1 MLVDLVSGQIVEV
14 SGPHDGVRGV
24 VGALHHSTGALGVW
38 SSEGFT
44 RCWLLISSCTV
55 LTYYTC
61 TVSEYFMLESR
72 AQSLEVIISPEAVS
86 LSPVWVKSVGPE

>member
-38 SSEGFT
+38 SSEGFHKMLASDQLMH
-44 RCWLLISSCTV
+44 CADLLHM
-55 LTYYTC
+55 Y
-61 TVSEYFMLESR
+61 
-72 AQSLEVIISPEAVS
+72 
-86 LSPVWVKSVGPE
+86 SV

>member
-1 MLVDLVSGQIVEV
+1 MMVLEGLLVHYTTQLELLEF
-14 SGPHDGVRGV
+14 GVQR
-24 VGALHHSTGALGVW
+24 
-38 SSEGFT
+38 GFT

-86 LSPVWVKSVGPE
+86 LSPVWVQSVGPE

>member
-1 MLVDLVSGQIVEV
+1 VLVDLVSGQIVEV
-14 SGPHDGVRGV
+14 SGPHDGVRGLLV
-24 VGALHHSTGALGVW
+24 HYTTQLELLEFGVQR
-38 SSEGFT
+38 GFT
-44 RCWLLISSCTV
+44 GCWLLISLCTV

-86 LSPVWVKSVGPE
+86 LSPVWVQSVGPE